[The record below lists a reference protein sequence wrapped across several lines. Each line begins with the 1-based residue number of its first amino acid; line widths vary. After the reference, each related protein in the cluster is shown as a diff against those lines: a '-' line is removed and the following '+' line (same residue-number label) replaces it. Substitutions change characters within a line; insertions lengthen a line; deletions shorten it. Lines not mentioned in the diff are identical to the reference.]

1 MARILA
7 ALAAA
12 VVVALALTPIQTHAE
27 PQPEPQAGQPLK
39 LTPTF
44 RPARHVVERPA
55 IGRPSHR
62 IASSLAHRAHPMA
75 RPMAARH
82 NPPVTLAG
90 DSRGVDDLP
99 AIRGEDGHAALRGQ
113 ETSALNTT
121 GLIGL
126 LPWWRTDPME
136 TIRYLDREANSG
148 VLAAADAWLF
158 PPPATQGHFAA
169 TGIPMQRVATDE
181 ASEYDPE
188 PELGITEANELN
200 AIDLLSVAVAGP
212 RMPSEPWLQA
222 WLAMLAGALA
232 AAATARFLFS

>member
-1 MARILA
+1 VRILA
-7 ALAAA
+7 TLVAAL
-12 VVVALALTPIQTHAE
+12 VVALALTQNPAQAE
-27 PQPEPQAGQPLK
+27 PQIESQTVGQPLK

-44 RPARHVVERPA
+44 RQFRHVERPA
-55 IGRPSHR
+55 IGTPSHR
-62 IASSLAHRAHPMA
+62 LAQPIAHRAHPMA
-75 RPMAARH
+75 RPVAARR
-82 NPPVTLAG
+82 PAAVVLA
-90 DSRGVDDLP
+90 
-99 AIRGEDGHAALRGQ
+99 AELRG
-113 ETSALNTT
+113 LNELTVTRDEEARPTLRGHDTT

-136 TIRYLDREANSG
+136 TIRYLDREAHSG

-158 PPPATQGHFAA
+158 PPPVAEGNFAA
-169 TGIPMQRVATDE
+169 TGIAIPRVAGGE

-188 PELGITEANELN
+188 PEIGLMEANEFN
-200 AIDLLSVAVAGP
+200 ALDLLSVAVAGP